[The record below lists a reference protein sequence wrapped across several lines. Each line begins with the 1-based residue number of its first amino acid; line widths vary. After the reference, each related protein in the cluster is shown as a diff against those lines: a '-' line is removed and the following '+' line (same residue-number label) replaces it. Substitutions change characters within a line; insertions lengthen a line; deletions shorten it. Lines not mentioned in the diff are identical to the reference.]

1 MSNTRPSKRPR
12 ISYGEGQDSDDA
24 TSTPAS
30 NTQHDNISDKT
41 EADPARISSNKRRT
55 CGWADLPGELRNQI
69 YELCLVPST
78 SPIAVRPV
86 ERKGMK
92 NRLKW
97 MEMRRQSPTDSTWPE
112 LRKLRPTLNLL
123 RINKAT
129 YAEGSTYLYS
139 NEFYFFTSKDLSIF
153 LKHMSAAQKL
163 VLRNLSLEIPSLED
177 AIRMGCGLGMNE
189 QSNFLLSG
197 LKRLEGAINL
207 KTLQLI
213 LVDSLSGTRFPT
225 SSSPEWSQ
233 EWLAAEVYKKAHR
246 WLEAIS
252 AQKGSSEKAV
262 DLLNVKGI
270 SRPLRSSNC
279 KVWRY
284 LYKGFAESNSDDT
297 SLLRKELVKRMR

>member
-1 MSNTRPSKRPR
+1 MSDALATRPSKRPR
-12 ISYGEGQDSDDA
+12 ISYGEGQDDDDA

-30 NTQHDNISDKT
+30 NTQHDNISDMT
-41 EADPARISSNKRRT
+41 EAEPARIGSNRRRT

-78 SPIAVRPV
+78 SPIGVRSV

-97 MEMRRQSPTDSTWPE
+97 MEMRRQSPTDSRWPE

-163 VLRNLSLEIPSLED
+163 VLRNISLEIPSLED
-177 AIRMGCGLGMNE
+177 AISMGCGLGIHE
-189 QSNFLLSG
+189 QSNFILSG
-197 LKRLEGAINL
+197 LQRLEGAINL

-213 LVDSLSGTRFPT
+213 LVDSLWSVRLA
-225 SSSPEWSQ
+225 SEWSL

-246 WLEAIS
+246 WLQAIS

-262 DLLNVKGI
+262 DLINVKGI
-270 SRPLRSSNC
+270 SRPLYSSDS
-279 KVWRY
+279 KLWRY
-284 LYKGFAESNSDDT
+284 LYKGFAESNSEDT
-297 SLLRKELVKRMR
+297 SLLRKELVKRMQ